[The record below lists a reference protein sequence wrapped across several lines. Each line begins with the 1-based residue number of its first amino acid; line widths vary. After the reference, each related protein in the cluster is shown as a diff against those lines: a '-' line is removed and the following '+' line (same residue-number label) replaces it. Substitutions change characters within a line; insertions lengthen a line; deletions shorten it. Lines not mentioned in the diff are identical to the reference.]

1 VYVLVFVR
9 LEWEEIVKGD
19 PLPDVQK
26 PPTGGSAFQ
35 ERSPPLDGQR
45 VVLEIAL
52 FVVGV
57 LSICVVAALT

>member
-1 VYVLVFVR
+1 
-9 LEWEEIVKGD
+9 VKGD